1 MNKNIKNPMVSIIV
15 PVYKVPEQYMRQCIE
30 SCINQTM
37 REIEIILVDDG
48 SPDDCGKICDEYA
61 KKDERVKVIHKEN
74 GGLAAARNTGQD
86 AARGETMMFLD
97 GDDYLE
103 LDCCEITYKKL
114 KENDVE
120 LVMFD
125 EYYNYPN
132 TQIIEYSF
140 DDGLGERL
148 FVGNECRK
156 LQARVLDFNGNIAM
170 AFMKLIR
177 IDYLRKHNIRHV
189 DELRQGAEGFVFN
202 IQLFEHLE
210 RAYYLNKPLLHYI
223 YNGQS
228 ISHTASVKNNLLIVR
243 CLEWIDE
250 YVKKS
255 RNPIE
260 LHTGVLNR
268 MLYVICTTAI
278 TGYFNPYNKQ
288 THREKVVGFED
299 FMKEPLVQEAMG
311 YAPRKGMNIQRK
323 IILYFIKFRMYKVI
337 ALLGWIRR
345 KQLENK

>member
-1 MNKNIKNPMVSIIV
+1 MNKIFKVSIII
-15 PVYKVPEQYMRQCIE
+15 PVYKVPEQYLRQCIE

-37 REIEIILVDDG
+37 KEIEIILVDDG

-61 KKDERVKVIHKEN
+61 AKDTRVRVIHKEN

-86 AARGETMMFLD
+86 FARGETMMFLD

-103 LDCCEITYKKL
+103 LNCCGLAYKAL
-114 KENDVE
+114 IDNNVE

-125 EYYNYPN
+125 QFVNYPN
-132 TQIIEYSF
+132 SQIEQHSF
-140 DDGLGERL
+140 DDENGGRL
-148 FVGNECRK
+148 FIGDECRE
-156 LQARVLDFNGNIAM
+156 LQARVLDFNGKIAM

-202 IQLFEHLE
+202 IQLYEHLE
-210 RAYYLNKPLLHYI
+210 RAYYFDKPLLHYI

-228 ISHTASVKNNLLIVR
+228 ISHTSSVKNNMLIVR

-255 RNPIE
+255 RNPID
-260 LHTGVLNR
+260 LHSGVLNR

-278 TGYFNPYNKQ
+278 TGYFNPYNMQSHK
-288 THREKVVGFED
+288 EKVDGFRD
-299 FMKEPLVQEAMG
+299 FMKEPLVREAMSQ
-311 YAPRKGMNIQRK
+311 APRKGLNIQRK
-323 IILYFIKFRMYKVI
+323 IILSLIYLRMYRAI
-337 ALLGWIRR
+337 SLLGWLRR